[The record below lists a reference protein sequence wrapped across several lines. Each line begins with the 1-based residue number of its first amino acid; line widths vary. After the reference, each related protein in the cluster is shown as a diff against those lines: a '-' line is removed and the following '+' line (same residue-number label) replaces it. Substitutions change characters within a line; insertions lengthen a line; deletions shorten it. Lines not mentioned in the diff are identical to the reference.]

1 MSSEKLS
8 KNSKMETDLK
18 QIHLAPS
25 WVPLESFTYRG
36 ITVDCYEDCIGHQ
49 VVFPW
54 RGKVIELGEYNTVYQ
69 DDIRL
74 ILDDYLETITRF
86 SEYPELYGSKL
97 TRFQNGSFSDIKL
110 VYRGRILKVYINPNE
125 NDLFSIIE
133 DAKRTL
139 YSYINRG
146 DIQSESCIRF

>member
-8 KNSKMETDLK
+8 KTSNTEVDLK
-18 QIHLAPS
+18 QIHLSDS
-25 WVPLESFTYRG
+25 WVPLETFTYRG
-36 ITVDCYEDCIGHQ
+36 ITVDCYEDRLGHQ

-54 RGKVIELGEYNTVYQ
+54 KGKVVELGEYNTVYQ
-69 DDIRL
+69 DDIKL
-74 ILDDYLETITRF
+74 IIDDYLDTITRF

-97 TRFQNGSFSDIKL
+97 EYFQNGNFRDIRL
-110 VYRGRILKVYINPNE
+110 MYRGRLLKCFLITNTVDE

-146 DIQSESCIRF
+146 DLK

>member
-1 MSSEKLS
+1 MNLEKLLR
-8 KNSKMETDLK
+8 NSDVSLDLK
-18 QIHLAPS
+18 QIHLSQS

-69 DDIRL
+69 DDIKM
-74 ILDDYLETITRF
+74 IIDDHLDTVTRF
-86 SEYPELYGSKL
+86 SDLPELYGSKL

-125 NDLFSIIE
+125 NDLVSIIE
-133 DAKRTL
+133 DAKEIL
-139 YSYINRG
+139 YTYIRG
-146 DIQSESCIRF
+146 DNT

>member
-74 ILDDYLETITRF
+74 ILDDYLDTITRF

-110 VYRGRILKVYINPNE
+110 VYRGRILKVYINPDE

-133 DAKRTL
+133 DAKRRL

-146 DIQSESCIRF
+146 DI

>member
-74 ILDDYLETITRF
+74 ILDDYLDTITRF

-110 VYRGRILKVYINPNE
+110 VYRGRIIKVYINPDE

-133 DAKRTL
+133 DAKRRL

-146 DIQSESCIRF
+146 DI